1 MLVFCVIDGI
11 LSWIK
16 LRTYEM
22 DLRDVN
28 RVVEDKGKQIWGNK
42 LKKKKKKTRLSA
54 LTVITT

>member
-42 LKKKKKKTRLSA
+42 LKKKKKKN
-54 LTVITT
+54 